1 MPNMDYPGPC
11 LSCSAIDGC
20 STDSEKQKAVEH
32 YCKGLEMELNSW
44 KARLFDVFAHHDRFE
59 GNEDMTE
66 LLTQIKSTVAEIERL
81 MEQTKKE
88 CPANMSARE
97 GEFGQHLEKLRFDY
111 TKALE
116 IVVPG
121 WFGE

>member
-11 LSCSAIDGC
+11 FACSAIEGC
-20 STDSEKQKAVEH
+20 SSSDEKEKAVEH

-44 KARLFDVFAHHDRFE
+44 KARLFDIFAHREQTADNAE
-59 GNEDMTE
+59 MDV
-66 LLTQIKSTVAEIERL
+66 LLAQIKSTVLEIERL

-88 CPANMSARE
+88 CPSDMSARE

-111 TKALE
+111 TKALG
-116 IVVPG
+116 IVGPG